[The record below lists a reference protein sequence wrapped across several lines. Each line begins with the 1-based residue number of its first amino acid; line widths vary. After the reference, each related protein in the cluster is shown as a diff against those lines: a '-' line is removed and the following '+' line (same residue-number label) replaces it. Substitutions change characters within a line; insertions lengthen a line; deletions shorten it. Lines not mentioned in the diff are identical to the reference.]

1 MSEQVHTPLLRPL
14 SVGEILDGG
23 FRLYRQRF
31 GALVLAAL
39 VPLVPLVILAV
50 LLQGSIDESAFDINA
65 PVTGSDEQRAGE
77 SVVNFSL
84 GIAATIAI
92 VACLRIVS
100 AAYVGERIGA
110 GASLRFGL
118 VRLPIVIIAGIL
130 VFLAMIPA
138 VVVVAVMPVLF
149 LLLLVD
155 IWLFVRLSLVVPVAV
170 IERTGPFRAISRSWS
185 LTRDNWWRLFGTLV
199 VLFLISLV
207 IQLAIG
213 FVFGLVAGA
222 LAISVTAFAV
232 LWVLTL
238 VAMGVIVDP
247 LTASVLGVA
256 YYDTRVRN
264 EGFDLE
270 LMARDVG
277 TDEPR
282 FERSP
287 ERPVA
292 PPPPP
297 PPDAGGGFRPP
308 GEAATSS

>member
-1 MSEQVHTPLLRPL
+1 MSEQVHTPQLRPL
-14 SVGEILDGG
+14 SVGEMLDGG
-23 FRLYRQRF
+23 FRLFRQRF

-50 LLQGSIDESAFDINA
+50 MLQGSIDETAFDINA

-77 SVVNFSL
+77 TVVNTAL
-84 GIAATIAI
+84 ALAATIAI
-92 VACLRIVS
+92 LACMRIVS
-100 AAYVGERIGA
+100 AAYIGERVGA
-110 GASLRFGL
+110 GASLRSGL

-130 VFLAMIPA
+130 VFLLMVPA

-155 IWLFVRLSLVVPVAV
+155 VWLFVRLSLILPVAV
-170 IERTGPFRAISRSWS
+170 VERTGPFRAISRSWN
-185 LTRDNWWRLFGTLV
+185 LTRDNWWRLFGTLM

-222 LAISVTAFAV
+222 LAIGETAFAA

-238 VAMGVIVDP
+238 IAIGVVIDP

-270 LMARDVG
+270 LMAHDVG
-277 TDEPR
+277 ADEPR
-282 FERSP
+282 FDRSP
-287 ERPVA
+287 ERPAA
-292 PPPPP
+292 PPPPDSP
-297 PPDAGGGFRPP
+297 GGFRPP
-308 GEAATSS
+308 EEAATSS

>member
-1 MSEQVHTPLLRPL
+1 M
-14 SVGEILDGG
+14 LDGG

-50 LLQGSIDESAFDINA
+50 MLQGSIDDTAFDINA
-65 PVTGSDEQRAGE
+65 PVTGSSEQRAGE
-77 SVVNFSL
+77 SIVNFSL

-100 AAYVGERIGA
+100 AAYVGERVGA
-110 GASLRFGL
+110 GASLRYGL
-118 VRLPIVIIAGIL
+118 VRLPIVILAGIL
-130 VFLAMIPA
+130 VFLIMIPA
-138 VVVVAVMPVLF
+138 VLVVVAVPVLF
-149 LLLLVD
+149 LVLLVD
-155 IWLFVRLSLVVPVAV
+155 VWLFVRLSLVVPAAV
-170 IERTGPFRAISRSWS
+170 IERAGPLRAIGRSWN

-222 LAISVTAFAV
+222 LAISETAFAV

-238 VAMGVIVDP
+238 VAIGVIVDP

-270 LMARDVG
+270 LMAHDVG

-297 PPDAGGGFRPP
+297 PDAGGGFRPP